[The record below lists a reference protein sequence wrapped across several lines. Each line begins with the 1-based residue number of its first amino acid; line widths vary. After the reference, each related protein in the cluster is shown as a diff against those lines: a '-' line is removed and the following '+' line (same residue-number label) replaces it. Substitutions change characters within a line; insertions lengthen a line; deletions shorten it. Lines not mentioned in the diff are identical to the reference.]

1 MKINNIATEGEA
13 KIRDFVASLI
23 ERAKVPE
30 DKRAE
35 EQDRLEELI
44 YQNLFREILASLPEE
59 DLDEIEKTIDE
70 EGDVPPE
77 KLNSMMFIAGIR
89 PESITGK
96 VLKEIE
102 RDYLGIEGEEADDEE
117 LGEELKENEE
127 EQ

>member
-30 DKRAE
+30 DNRAE
-35 EQDRLEELI
+35 EQDRLEELV